1 MIVTSFTLTDF
12 RNYQTLTLEPHPGL
26 TVLVG
31 PNAVGKTNVIEAL
44 QVVTSGASFRRPAWS
59 ELVRWGAEEARVCMR
74 AQDGTRSLDV
84 AAAVS
89 IEGTRTFTVNGRV
102 QRRAADAVGLLPS
115 VTFTPEDL
123 GLVKGPAE
131 RRRAAADDLGEQ
143 LSATYGSLRR
153 DYGRVVRQR
162 NALLREGDRGAEL
175 DAWDEQLA
183 SLGAR
188 LVTHRL
194 RLLARVMGH
203 ASRLYSA
210 MAGGETLSWSYEDR
224 CGLEREGARALEVGE
239 TKERIEA
246 EIARRADE
254 ERRRAVSLVGPH
266 RDDIVFS
273 IGERSARAFASQGQQ
288 RTAALAW
295 KLAEVSVIE
304 ELLHRRPVLLLDDV
318 MSELDG
324 ARRTALSEAVAD
336 RTQTFV
342 TTTNLGYFDEQ
353 TLAGAAVVPLGDAV
367 ALKTGK
373 VRRRKSR

>member
-1 MIVTSFTLTDF
+1 MIVTCFSLTDF
-12 RNYQTLTLEPHPGL
+12 RNYETFTLEPHPAL

-31 PNAVGKTNVIEAL
+31 PNAIGKTNVIEAL
-44 QVVTSGASFRRPAWS
+44 QLVTSGASFRRPAWS
-59 ELVRWGAEEARVCMR
+59 EIVRWGAEEARVCMR

-84 AAAVS
+84 AAVVAAD
-89 IEGTRTFTVNGRV
+89 GTRTFAVDGRT
-102 QRRAADAVGLLPS
+102 QRRAADVVGLLPS

-123 GLVKGPAE
+123 GLMKGPAE

-162 NALLREGDRGAEL
+162 NTLLREGAPTAEL
-175 DAWDEQLA
+175 GVWDEQLA

-194 RLLARVMGH
+194 RLLARVMDH
-203 ASRLYSA
+203 ASKLYSA

-224 CGLEREGARALEVGE
+224 CGLEWAGSPGIDVEE
-239 TKERIEA
+239 TKDRIAA
-246 EIARRADE
+246 EIVRRSDE

-266 RDDIVFS
+266 RDDVVFT
-273 IGERSARAFASQGQQ
+273 IGERPARAFASQGQQ

-304 ELLHRRPVLLLDDV
+304 ELMHRRPVLLLDDV

-353 TLAGAAVVPLGDAV
+353 TLAGASVVQLGSADGPTSGRA
-367 ALKTGK
+367 
-373 VRRRKSR
+373 RR